1 MYELIQVGSKTYY
14 IDCPAKI
21 GIYKIN
27 DKDVCLIDSGNDK
40 DAGRKINKILNEN
53 EWNLKSII
61 NTHSNGDHIGG
72 NNFLQK
78 KWNCQIIS
86 TPIENTF
93 ISYPF
98 LEPSFLYGGYPCKD
112 LRNKFLMATPSNV
125 TGNVKNNLPEGLE
138 YINLPGHFF
147 QMIGIKTDDDI
158 YFMADCLFGENIIN
172 KYHLS
177 FIYDVKE
184 YLNTLNEIKKLNG
197 KLFIPSHAKVCEDI
211 KPLADI
217 NINKV
222 KEICDRICEFCN
234 DNLIFEEI
242 LQKIFTY
249 YDLNMNFNQ
258 YVLIGSTVRSFLSY
272 LYDEDKLDIEFVD
285 NKLIWKNKEEK

>member
-1 MYELIQVGSKTYY
+1 MYELIQVGDKTYY
-14 IDCPAKI
+14 INCPSKI
-21 GIYKIN
+21 GIYKLNNN
-27 DKDVCLIDSGNDK
+27 DICLIDSGNDK

-53 EWNLKSII
+53 NWNLKMIV

-78 KWNCQIIS
+78 KYNCDIIS

-93 ISYPF
+93 TSYPI

-112 LRNKFLMATPSNV
+112 LRNKFLMATSSNI
-125 TGNVKNNLPEGLE
+125 TGDVQNNLPKGLE

-158 YFMADCLFGENIIN
+158 YFLADCLFGENIIN

-177 FIYDVKE
+177 FIYNVKE
-184 YLNTLNEIKKLNG
+184 YLNTLNNISKLKG
-197 KLFIPSHAKVCEDI
+197 KLFIPSHAQPCEDI
-211 KPLADI
+211 KPLVQI

-222 KEICDRICEFCN
+222 KEIINKICELCDEKN
-234 DNLIFEEI
+234 TFEEV

-249 YDLNMNFNQ
+249 YNLNMDFNQ
-258 YVLIGSTVRSFLSY
+258 YVLIGSTVRFFIIS
-272 LYDEDKLDIEFVD
+272 I
-285 NKLIWKNKEEK
+285 

>member
-1 MYELIQVGSKTYY
+1 MYELVQVGEKTYY
-14 IDCPAKI
+14 ISCPAKI

-53 EWNLKSII
+53 EWSLKLII

-78 KWNCQIIS
+78 KWNCEIIS

-93 ISYPF
+93 TSYPI
-98 LEPSFLYGGYPCKD
+98 LEPSFLYGGYPCKE
-112 LRNKFLMATPSNV
+112 LRNKFLMATASKI
-125 TGNVKNNLPEGLE
+125 TGDVNDNLPKGLE
-138 YINLPGHFF
+138 YITLPGHFF
-147 QMIGIKTDDDI
+147 QMIGIKTDDNI
-158 YFMADCLFGENIIN
+158 YFLGDCLFGENIIN

-184 YLNTLNEIKKLNG
+184 YLNTLDKIKNLKG
-197 KLFIPSHAKVCEDI
+197 KLFIPSHGETYEDI
-211 KPLADI
+211 TYLADI

-222 KEICDRICEFCN
+222 KEICYKICEFCE

-242 LQKIFTY
+242 LQRIFSFY
-249 YDLNMNFNQ
+249 NLKMDFNQ

-272 LYDEDKLDIEFVD
+272 LHDEGKIDIEFIN
-285 NKLIWKNKEEK
+285 NKLIWKTIE